1 MEEII
6 MQYVAMWAPAVAAV
20 LAIVSSALLTIS
32 KIKTAINSLKQE
44 DTINN
49 LTSKLSEALRENK
62 EIKEELDVLID
73 KITKIEH
80 YRENLK

>member
-6 MQYVAMWAPAVAAV
+6 MQYVAMWAPAIAAV
-20 LAIVSSALLTIS
+20 LAIVSSALLSIS
-32 KIKTAINSLKQE
+32 KVKTAIDNLKQD
-44 DTINN
+44 DTIKN

-62 EIKEELDVLID
+62 EIKKELDVLID